1 MREGR
6 CDEGERRKEKSKKS
20 QEEEAQG
27 YIEAS
32 RTFYLSSLCPL
43 PCKRQSFLNSE
54 GQKGNKIESEF
65 EQDEGFLCVLS
76 ESPDAN
82 TLQHP

>member
-20 QEEEAQG
+20 QEEETQG

-43 PCKRQSFLNSE
+43 LCKRQSFLNSE
-54 GQKGNKIESEF
+54 GKREMK
-65 EQDEGFLCVLS
+65 
-76 ESPDAN
+76 
-82 TLQHP
+82 